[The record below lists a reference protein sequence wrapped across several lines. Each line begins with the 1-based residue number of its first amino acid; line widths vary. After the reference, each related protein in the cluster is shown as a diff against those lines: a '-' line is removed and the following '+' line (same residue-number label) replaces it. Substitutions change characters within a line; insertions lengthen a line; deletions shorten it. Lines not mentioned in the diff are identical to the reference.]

1 MFCSKIKKKALVN
14 LQIEIDTNVYLVLN
28 VVQPNGNEFGIVV
41 LIGMVKNSG
50 IGFVEQFLSFYLGL
64 IQLQRECDGE
74 VDADQ

>member
-1 MFCSKIKKKALVN
+1 
-14 LQIEIDTNVYLVLN
+14 LN